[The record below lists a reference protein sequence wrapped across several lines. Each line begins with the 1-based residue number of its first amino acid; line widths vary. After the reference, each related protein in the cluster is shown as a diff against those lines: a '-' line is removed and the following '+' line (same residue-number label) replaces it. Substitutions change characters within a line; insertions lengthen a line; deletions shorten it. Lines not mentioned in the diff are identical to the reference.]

1 MNFDEMIE
9 GVTAVDVSSYA
20 SEEAFEGGNGEV
32 AELPSHAAS
41 YDLAVDTSGVR
52 TESSE
57 AEAHST
63 EACSSCDEAVTGEK
77 SDANKRVVGQITF
90 PEVAG
95 RPCFSVYDESGFNED
110 ADWVTAGVYFHGYK
124 KGPARK
130 SDEYSDVRI
139 CGPMHILAQT
149 HDRMMNNFGR
159 LLKFKSTAG
168 KWRKWAMPMNLLKS
182 DGADLREQLL
192 EMGLDINPKARN
204 LLLEYLGENTPKQI
218 CFCTRQVGWH
228 GSEFVLPDRVIG
240 PNASSVIYQGV
251 ERGAEEFGQSGT
263 LEEWQDEISLLAL
276 GNPMLILG
284 LSAAFAGPLLAG
296 TNAESG
302 GLHFFGESSTGKT
315 TILEVAR
322 SVWGGKGYKRS
333 WRATTN
339 GLEGAAE
346 LFNDCLLVID
356 ETSEAMARDL
366 AASVYM
372 IGNEMGKTRATK
384 TGGARPV
391 TTWKAITLSSGERAI
406 ATTMEEDGGRM
417 KAGQSVRLLDIPV
430 TRRFGCFDELH
441 HFGSGAELSDT
452 LKRGAG
458 ANYGVVGRRYI
469 ERLTNDSRDFS
480 AGFEQ
485 IKKNSAFNSSRA
497 EGQEKRA
504 AAKLALIAYA
514 GELATEYGLTGWSQ
528 GTATEAA
535 ACAFEMW
542 LANRGEGNDERR
554 QILDALAS
562 FLECHG
568 DSRFAPMSSSDA
580 VVRDRAGWWEH
591 DEKGDRVY
599 LFTAKGLKDALKGFD
614 VKRYLEVLEDCGVI
628 PKRSAG
634 GRERAK
640 TMRIGGHPVRVYTV
654 FVRKLGEIL
663 N

>member
-9 GVTAVDVSSYA
+9 SVMVTADLVYDSDGGVVS
-20 SEEAFEGGNGEV
+20 EDGDGLEFPRHIDNE
-32 AELPSHAAS
+32 
-41 YDLAVDTSGVR
+41 DTR
-52 TESSE
+52 DDSSE
-57 AEAHST
+57 KSAESFNLECEGTDVCTRPDEGLASLK
-63 EACSSCDEAVTGEK
+63 CDDGNTLGE
-77 SDANKRVVGQITF
+77 QIKF
-90 PEVAG
+90 PEPAE
-95 RPCFSVYDESGFNED
+95 RPCFRVYENSGFNQY
-110 ADWVTAGVYFHGYK
+110 ADWVVAGVYYHGHK
-124 KGPARK
+124 EGTGRK
-130 SDEYSDVRI
+130 LDEFPDVRI
-139 CGPMHILAQT
+139 CGAMHILAQT

-251 ERGAEEFGQSGT
+251 ERGAEEFGQCGT
-263 LEEWQDEISLLAL
+263 LKEWQDEISLLAR

-452 LKRGAG
+452 LKRAAG

-480 AGFEQ
+480 AGFEH

-514 GELATEYGLTGWSQ
+514 GELVTEYGLTGWSQ
-528 GTATEAA
+528 GAATEAA

-663 N
+663 S